1 MHLTSLLFGFGAWNW
16 LFLAVLLFTLETMM
30 PGVHFLWFGIAAALV
45 GLLALATGVAWP
57 WQVLA
62 FGIIA
67 VTSVFLVRRY
77 VRPDIRKS
85 DLPGLNERG
94 QQYIGRSLIVEQAIR
109 NGRGKVRVGDTLWQ
123 AEGPDAA
130 AGSRVMVTAAN
141 GTVLVVERAATSE
154 STAESVTDLAQGS
167 DQGSA
172 REAS

>member
-16 LFLAVLLFTLETMM
+16 LFLAILLFTLETMI
-30 PGVHFLWFGIAAALV
+30 PGVHFLWFGIAATLV
-45 GLLALATGVAWP
+45 GVLALTTGIAWP

-77 VRPDIRKS
+77 VRPDVRRS

-109 NGRGKVRVGDTLWQ
+109 NGRGKVRVDDTLWQ
-123 AEGPDAA
+123 AEGPDTA
-130 AGSRVMVTAAN
+130 AGSRVIVTAAN
-141 GTVLVVERAATSE
+141 GTVLVVERATSSE
-154 STAESVTDLAQGS
+154 RAP
-167 DQGSA
+167 
-172 REAS
+172 EAAK